1 MRSTLLTAL
10 ALAMLASSSFGQA
23 GGPASQLVVGLTL
36 PKPGAT
42 VRTARLA
49 ARLTRLGLTATRV
62 LADGLPATRGG
73 DPATANP
80 FAFDPARVWLL
91 EAPDAASAAAALAA
105 LADDP
110 DIEWVE
116 PNRVR
121 EAAIEA
127 PARASQD
134 LPPGF
139 PDDPLF
145 RDTRQWG
152 LHNAG
157 MSGVYGGIAGADI
170 QALEAWRWCTGSSL
184 LKLAI
189 ADTGIDPAHPELALT
204 LPDGS
209 TRIEHALNV
218 TSEPG
223 GSVADSNAHGTMVAG
238 VMAARSGEG
247 AHFDSLGIAGVCGG
261 DGATNPGCRIVP
273 IKIAPGHSGL
283 ASSFDIA
290 RAIVYATDLGARAVN
305 LSFAGSGGSAVERGA
320 LYYAVTRGTIVVA
333 ASGNRANA
341 APQYPAAYAA
351 DGLCIQVG
359 ASDPFDRRAA
369 FSSYGPGLD
378 VLAPGVYVWTTFV
391 TYRNAAGLLLDGYTA
406 GAGTSFA
413 APFVTGT
420 VGLLAAMR
428 PELTD
433 TDFQRLIRESAHD
446 LGGPGPDPETGWGRL
461 DAGAALAAVPPELG
475 VWHDE
480 VAGERLTLLGGDSL
494 WVSEPGPG
502 TMTLLRGIHRAEL
515 FAIETTVSLPDSFL
529 GPVRVWPRVGGTFT
543 VRTGFQLP
551 YWVPWCEVVETHA
564 GGFTLR
570 GYLYRVR
577 DEELPAGSEDPWLP
591 VPPDQARFGF
601 TVIGRVNRAPALSVP
616 APIPDAAAPALVARP
631 NPFVDRVRLSLA
643 RVGAHGGRVTVTDL
657 AGRVV
662 ARLAVDPASGEA
674 TWDGRDEHGRP
685 VSPGLY
691 LARCEAGARMPC
703 CKLVKL
709 DRRR

>member
-1 MRSTLLTAL
+1 MR
-10 ALAMLASSSFGQA
+10 
-23 GGPASQLVVGLTL
+23 
-36 PKPGAT
+36 
-42 VRTARLA
+42 
-49 ARLTRLGLTATRV
+49 
-62 LADGLPATRGG
+62 
-73 DPATANP
+73 
-80 FAFDPARVWLL
+80 
-91 EAPDAASAAAALAA
+91 
-105 LADDP
+105 
-110 DIEWVE
+110 
-116 PNRVR
+116 
-121 EAAIEA
+121 
-127 PARASQD
+127 
-134 LPPGF
+134 
-139 PDDPLF
+139 
-145 RDTRQWG
+145 
-152 LHNAG
+152 
-157 MSGVYGGIAGADI
+157 
-170 QALEAWRWCTGSSL
+170 
-184 LKLAI
+184 LAI
-189 ADTGIDPAHPELALT
+189 ADTGIDPTHPELALT

-238 VMAARSGEG
+238 VMAALSGEG
-247 AHFDSLGIAGVCGG
+247 SHFDSLGIAGVCGG
-261 DGATNPGCRIVP
+261 DGGANPGCRIVP

-290 RAIVYATDLGARAVN
+290 RAIVYAADLGARAIN

-320 LYYAVTRGTIVVA
+320 LYYAITRGCVVVA
-333 ASGNRANA
+333 ASGNRASA

-378 VLAPGVYVWTTFV
+378 VLAPGTDVWTTFV

-446 LGGPGPDPETGWGRL
+446 LGAPGPDPETGWGRL
-461 DAGAALAAVPPELG
+461 DAGGALAAVPPDFG
-475 VWHDE
+475 IWHDE
-480 VAGERLTLLGGDSL
+480 VAGERLIPLGGDSL

-502 TMTLLRGIHRAEL
+502 TMTLLKGMHRAEL
-515 FAIETTVSLPDSFL
+515 VAVETTVTLPDSFA

-543 VRTGFQLP
+543 VRPGFHLP
-551 YWVPWCEVVETHA
+551 YWAPWCEVAEVRA
-564 GGFTLR
+564 RGFTLR

-601 TVIGRVNRAPALSVP
+601 TVIGPVARGPALGVAARAAGS
-616 APIPDAAAPALVARP
+616 DARLIAAP
-631 NPFVDRVRLSLA
+631 NPFTASVRFAAA
-643 RVGAHGGRVTVTDL
+643 RSAPAGGTLVIADI
-657 AGRVV
+657 AGRIV
-662 ARLAVDPASGEA
+662 ARLAAQGRETA
-674 TWDGRDEHGRP
+674 WDGRDRDGRAAP
-685 VSPGLY
+685 AGLY
-691 LARCEAGARMPC
+691 LARWEATGWTACAR
-703 CKLVKL
+703 LVKL

>member
-1 MRSTLLTAL
+1 MRSALVTAL
-10 ALAMLASSSFGQA
+10 ALAMLTSSSLGQTP
-23 GGPASQLVVGLTL
+23 GSTSQLVVGLAG
-36 PKPGAT
+36 PRSGAAARAT
-42 VRTARLA
+42 RLA
-49 ARLTRLGLTATRV
+49 ARLARLGLAATRS
-62 LADGLPATRGG
+62 LADGLPVARAIAASA
-73 DPATANP
+73 PLNP
-80 FAFDPARVWLL
+80 FAFDPARAWLL
-91 EAPDAASAAAALAA
+91 EAPDSATASAALAS

-110 DIEWVE
+110 DIAWVE
-116 PNRVR
+116 PNRMR
-121 EAAIEA
+121 EATLAA
-127 PARASQD
+127 PAGD

-139 PDDPLF
+139 PNDPLF

-152 LHNAG
+152 LANAG
-157 MSGVYGGIAGADI
+157 PSGVYGGIAGADI
-170 QALEAWRWCTGSSL
+170 QALEAWRRCTGSGGL
-184 LKLAI
+184 RLAI

-238 VMAARSGEG
+238 VMSARSGEG
-247 AHFDSLGIAGVCGG
+247 SHFDTLGIAGVCGG

-273 IKIAPGHSGL
+273 IKIAPGHSSL

-378 VLAPGVYVWTTFV
+378 VLAPGTDVWTTFV
-391 TYRNAAGLLLDGYTA
+391 TYRNAAGLLLDGYTT

-420 VGLLAAMR
+420 VGLLAALR
-428 PELTD
+428 PDLTD

-446 LGGPGPDPETGWGRL
+446 LGAPGPDPETGWGRL

-480 VAGERLTLLGGDSL
+480 VAGERLTWLGGDSL

-502 TMTLLRGIHRAEL
+502 TMTLLRGMHRAGL
-515 FAIETTVSLPDSFL
+515 YAIETTVALPDSFL
-529 GPVRVWPRVGGTFT
+529 GSVRVWPRVGGTFT
-543 VRTGFQLP
+543 VRPGFQLP
-551 YWVPWCEVVETHA
+551 YWAPWCEVAETHA

-601 TVIGRVNRAPALSVP
+601 TVLGPVRRPPALDAPAS
-616 APIPDAAAPALVARP
+616 AAPGVPRARP
-631 NPFVDRVRLSLA
+631 NPFRDGVRL
-643 RVGAHGGRVTVTDL
+643 RGAPGALITVTDI
-657 AGRVV
+657 AGRVM
-662 ARLAVDPASGEA
+662 ARLVGDSAAGEVV
-674 TWDGRDEHGRP
+674 WDGSAPGGQP
-685 VSPGLY
+685 APPGLY
-691 LARCEAGARMPC
+691 FVRWSERGRSAAVRI
-703 CKLVKL
+703 VKL
-709 DRRR
+709 GRQ